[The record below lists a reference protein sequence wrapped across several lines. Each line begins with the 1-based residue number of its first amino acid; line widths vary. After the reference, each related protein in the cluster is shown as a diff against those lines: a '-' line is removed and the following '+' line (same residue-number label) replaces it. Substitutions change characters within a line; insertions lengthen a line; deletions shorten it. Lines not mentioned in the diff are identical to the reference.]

1 MPLLLQYKCKY
12 FKLMEIFHFPKS
24 LASILN
30 LLSTVIIYILWLEI
44 PGIGMQRQLQK
55 SILLHGHK
63 LLNRFLDFQL
73 GYF

>member
-1 MPLLLQYKCKY
+1 MPLILQYKCKY
-12 FKLMEIFHFPKS
+12 LKLMEIFHFLKS

-30 LLSTVIIYILWLEI
+30 LLAMLIIYILWLEI
-44 PGIGMQRQLQK
+44 TGIGTQRQLQK
-55 SILLHGHK
+55 SILLHGHT